1 LYRCAVFCR
10 GADERGNA
18 RFFPWL
24 PWQCARGVIATVKAG
39 VVEERI
45 VARDGWMLPRD
56 AGTWRA
62 GSTYDWDLDAPV
74 EPSIEALR
82 GKVAGLLRVPFEM
95 VDTQAGVRPILRD
108 RVAAVGRH
116 PAHPNV
122 AMFNGLGSKGALQAP
137 LYSRMLV
144 EHLLDGA
151 RLDEVVDVA
160 SHG

>member
-1 LYRCAVFCR
+1 
-10 GADERGNA
+10 
-18 RFFPWL
+18 
-24 PWQCARGVIATVKAG
+24 
-39 VVEERI
+39 
-45 VARDGWMLPRD
+45 MLPRD

-151 RLDEVVDVA
+151 RLDAVVDVA